1 MIAGV
6 LLFMVG
12 LLPFIPI
19 IYAVIIAISIYAGIK
34 IFVGRRKK
42 MLDKKIGEGFC
53 LECGEKLWG
62 KNALIVILQK
72 NNLMIIRINSSLT
85 LYQIQTKLIDGLTGR
100 LYFHN

>member
-12 LLPFIPI
+12 LIPFIPI

-53 LECGEKLWG
+53 LECGEKIMG
-62 KNALIVILQK
+62 KKCPNCDIAK
-72 NNLMIIRINSSLT
+72 
-85 LYQIQTKLIDGLTGR
+85 K
-100 LYFHN
+100 

>member
-12 LLPFIPI
+12 LIPFIPI

-42 MLDKKIGEGFC
+42 MLDSKIGEGLC
-53 LECGEKLWG
+53 LECGEK
-62 KNALIVILQK
+62 
-72 NNLMIIRINSSLT
+72 IIRKKCPNCDIP
-85 LYQIQTKLIDGLTGR
+85 KK
-100 LYFHN
+100 